1 MARWV
6 VQVLKDGGRRGGG
19 RFISVFKIKEKRDD
33 VKGCLKEWLLRVEY
47 GKRLLLLIDTCQFL
61 GIMC

>member
-19 RFISVFKIKEKRDD
+19 RFISVFKIKEKKRRRKRMF
-33 VKGCLKEWLLRVEY
+33 KGMAIES
-47 GKRLLLLIDTCQFL
+47 
-61 GIMC
+61 